1 MIADWA
7 SWILLGTG
15 SFFVLIGGIG
25 MLRMPDL
32 YTRMHACSVTE
43 TIATILIIGGLMLQT
58 GMDLAT
64 FKLFAVLLFLLFT
77 GPVAAYALANSA
89 LIAGVTP
96 KVVDDPIQPSA
107 QPIAQPDLQP
117 SETPPKEPTA

>member
-1 MIADWA
+1 MIADWV
-7 SWILLGTG
+7 SWVLLGTG

-43 TIATILIIGGLMLQT
+43 TIATILILGGLMVQT
-58 GMDLAT
+58 GADLAT

-96 KVVDDPIQPSA
+96 KVVSDPIQPD
-107 QPIAQPDLQP
+107 AQPDAQHEDQP
-117 SETPPKEPTA
+117 QKEPTT